1 MKINMIAH
9 NLLSMYFT
17 DQGFSLNTNF
27 LEANVINII
36 LLLSGLVYLLKQ
48 FLGALLVAR
57 QQKVLSAIQEAEDR
71 LQNATSRLKEAEKQL
86 KQTEIVMQ
94 QIEQEAIITA
104 AKVRQSILDQGKLD
118 IERLAEAG
126 KVSIAIA
133 ERQVREQIQQQITD
147 LAVRQVSLN
156 LKEQISKSPSM
167 QVEIVNERIEQLGV
181 KHEY

>member
-1 MKINMIAH
+1 MKINMIAY
-9 NLLSMYFT
+9 NMLSMYFT
-17 DQGFSLNTNF
+17 DQSFSLNNNF

-36 LLLSGLVYLLKQ
+36 ILLSGLVYLLKQ
-48 FLGALLVAR
+48 FLGALLIAR
-57 QQKVLSAIQEAEDR
+57 QQKVLSTIQEAEDR
-71 LQNATSRLKEAEKQL
+71 LQNATSRLNEAEKQL

-94 QIEQEAIITA
+94 QIDQEAIITA
-104 AKVRQSILDQGKLD
+104 AKVRKSILDQGKLD

-156 LKEQISKSPSM
+156 LKEQISKSSSM
-167 QVEIVNERIEQLGV
+167 QVQIVNERIEQLGA
-181 KHEY
+181 KYEY

>member
-1 MKINMIAH
+1 MKINMIAY
-9 NLLSMYFT
+9 NLLSMYLT

-27 LEANVINII
+27 LEANVINITI
-36 LLLSGLVYLLKQ
+36 LLSGLVYLLKQ

-57 QQKVLSAIQEAEDR
+57 QQKVLSAIQEAENR

-167 QVEIVNERIEQLGV
+167 QVQIVNERIEQLGV